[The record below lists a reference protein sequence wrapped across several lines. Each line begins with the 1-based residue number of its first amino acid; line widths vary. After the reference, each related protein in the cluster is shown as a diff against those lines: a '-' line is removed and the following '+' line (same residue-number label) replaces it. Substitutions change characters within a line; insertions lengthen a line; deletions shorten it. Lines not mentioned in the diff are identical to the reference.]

1 MTAGANVIPV
11 KSSID
16 SCFALPP
23 IESFEQL
30 IGPNTKAIVISNP
43 GNPTG
48 YLYSKSELEKLRDLV
63 LKYDLYLFADEVYRE
78 FCYDGEEFFSA
89 MQLEGLDQHV
99 VLIDSV
105 SKRYSMCG
113 ARIGALVT
121 RNKEVIQ
128 VARCDQK
135 IASCHVAL
143 AEGDL
148 ALIRARKALDVFET
162 AHDHIRSNN
171 ALFEYGKAQ
180 VLLENYEEGL
190 NTLDQ
195 VLTVATDEEPKDF
208 EFIVDIETSM
218 AAVMRILG
226 RNTEANEID
235 RRLVS
240 VREALADETESQAN
254 NS

>member
-1 MTAGANVIPV
+1 
-11 KSSID
+11 
-16 SCFALPP
+16 
-23 IESFEQL
+23 
-30 IGPNTKAIVISNP
+30 
-43 GNPTG
+43 
-48 YLYSKSELEKLRDLV
+48 
-63 LKYDLYLFADEVYRE
+63 
-78 FCYDGEEFFSA
+78 
-89 MQLEGLDQHV
+89 
-99 VLIDSV
+99 
-105 SKRYSMCG
+105 
-113 ARIGALVT
+113 
-121 RNKEVIQ
+121 
-128 VARCDQK
+128 
-135 IASCHVAL
+135 
-143 AEGDL
+143 L
-148 ALIRARKALDVFET
+148 ALTRARKALDVFET

-226 RNTEANEID
+226 RNTEADEVD